1 MNRIFD
7 GQVMAERIESI
18 KAGIIG
24 GFSLGLA
31 FIITSLLNTLVLAK
45 YFSSLLSLQIDVNWP
60 WLFSGAIAGFSG
72 LLFGITYR
80 YIIRT
85 DKNSHLKDGAVMA
98 FGLVRG
104 LTQLEM
110 GWNSSNTVLPFAV
123 MAGESILWFA
133 TAAIAL
139 DLAIQLGWVKSFSS
153 S

>member
-7 GQVMAERIESI
+7 EPVMAERIESI
-18 KAGIIG
+18 KAGMIG

-31 FIITSLLNTLVLAK
+31 FIVTSLLNTLVLAK
-45 YFSSLLSLQIDVNWP
+45 YFPTLVSLQIDVNLSWF
-60 WLFSGAIAGFSG
+60 LSGAIAGFSG

-85 DKNSHLKDGAVMA
+85 DQNSHLKDGAVMA

-104 LTQLEM
+104 LTQVEM
-110 GWNSSNTVLPFAV
+110 GWSSSNTIFPCIV
-123 MAGESILWFA
+123 MASESILWFA

-139 DLAIQLGWVKSFSS
+139 DLAIQLGWVKSFPSS
-153 S
+153 